1 MAKKTGLTRLL
12 AGPRRLGRLSVVRIT
27 TYYLVAG
34 LVLVLLT
41 SLFPQNPVAP
51 AGAAP
56 TGMKEGVEWLRW
68 KLAMLPAG
76 APRAVDACVQMA
88 AALILVLPLAFTYV
102 RTRTRLKYDRSLIQT
117 VVMLPIVITA
127 ILVVVQDS
135 LALAFSLA
143 GIVAAVRFRN
153 TLREAGDAVY
163 IFGSIGIGFAA
174 GIHAIDVAA
183 ALSLCFVALELTLW
197 KINLGDEFDD

>member
-1 MAKKTGLTRLL
+1 
-12 AGPRRLGRLSVVRIT
+12 
-27 TYYLVAG
+27 
-34 LVLVLLT
+34 
-41 SLFPQNPVAP
+41 
-51 AGAAP
+51 
-56 TGMKEGVEWLRW
+56 
-68 KLAMLPAG
+68 MLPAG

-183 ALSLCFVALELTLW
+183 ALSLCFVALELALW
-197 KINLGDEFDD
+197 KLNLGDEFDDTFTRLCLPVRGRSRRSRRTPRAMCRCRGRRTAASGMAMWRRTRGRSC